1 MVNNTNIIYSTNNN
15 NVYIIGRTFKGV
27 NMLTKEETEDLYKRI
42 SNLEADKETL
52 LSANRK
58 LKDKSGLMG
67 EYQKLQKKH
76 LETIEKVKR
85 MESLITQEKQVR
97 ATVMNELKQ
106 IKRQL
111 EKQRRKNRDKQEKI
125 DELRG

>member
-1 MVNNTNIIYSTNNN
+1 
-15 NVYIIGRTFKGV
+15 
-27 NMLTKEETEDLYKRI
+27 MLTREETEDVYKRI
-42 SNLEADKETL
+42 NNLEADKETL

-58 LKDKSGLMG
+58 LEDKSGLMS
-67 EYQKLQKKH
+67 EYQNLQKKH

-85 MESLITQEKQVR
+85 MESLLTQEKQVR

-111 EKQRRKNRDKQEKI
+111 EKQRRKNRDKQAILK
-125 DELRG
+125 ELRGY